1 MSRSIADFFID
12 KYNALEA
19 ERDGLRE
26 ELDSIKA
33 DNRQYGV
40 FDLCKGIAM
49 VKVNLTSSYNF
60 KDECRNIVKLGSER
74 IRELIDKPHDE
85 LIRWAKGFEVVS
97 YYGKVLE
104 VERERYRYTI
114 KTVDMDGET
123 VYAFDPSKGDELV
136 EIGGPEHKTGEW
148 EPEDNL
154 DSILDIAYDKIV
166 NGLNNALIK
175 AQEVEAEK
183 AAQEEAESEDHE

>member
-1 MSRSIADFFID
+1 MNIEDFFINEY
-12 KYNALEA
+12 KNIKA
-19 ERDGLRE
+19 ERDDLRK

-40 FDLCKGIAM
+40 FDLGEGIAM
-49 VKVNLTSSYNF
+49 VRVDLTGSYNF
-60 KDECRNIVKLGSER
+60 KDESLSIVKLGSER
-74 IRELIDKPHDE
+74 IQELIDKPQDE
-85 LIRWAKGFEVVS
+85 LIRWAKGFRVGS

-104 VERERYRYTI
+104 VKRERYRYTI

-123 VYAFDPSKGDELV
+123 LYAFDPSKGYDLV
-136 EIGGPEHKTGEW
+136 EIGKPEHKTDEW

-154 DSILDIAYDKIV
+154 DRILDIAYDKIV
-166 NGLNNALIK
+166 DGLRSALIK